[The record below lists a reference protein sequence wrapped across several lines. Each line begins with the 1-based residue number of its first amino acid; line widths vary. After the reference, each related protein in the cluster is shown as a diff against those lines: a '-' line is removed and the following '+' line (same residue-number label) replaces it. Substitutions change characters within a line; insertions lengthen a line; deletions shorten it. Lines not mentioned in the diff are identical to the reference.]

1 MEMRYI
7 NKKESHGFQV
17 GQEVKIKSGRI
28 EDGTLFQPP
37 CGTLEKIF
45 RPTPYKDFGYSK
57 PVTLFTVDG
66 LNYTHDQISEVW
78 NWMEE
83 LRKEGR

>member
-1 MEMRYI
+1 MKMRYI

-28 EDGTLFQPP
+28 EG
-37 CGTLEKIF
+37 GTLEKIF

-78 NWMEE
+78 DWMEE